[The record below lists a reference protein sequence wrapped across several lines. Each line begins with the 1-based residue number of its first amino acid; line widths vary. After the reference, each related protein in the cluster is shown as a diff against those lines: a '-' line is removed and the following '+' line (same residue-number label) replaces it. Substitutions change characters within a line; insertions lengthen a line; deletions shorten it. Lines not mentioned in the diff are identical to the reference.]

1 MWLDFIRRIMDNLR
15 LKNKV
20 ALITGSGEGMGRAC
34 ALAYAREGASLV
46 LVDIQKDKIVAVA
59 DEIRALGQSALP
71 IRADVSDIKEVT
83 IAVGTAIDYYNA
95 IDILVNNAGYQGPG
109 SPVWEVD
116 PDAWRRTLDINLW
129 GTFLFCRKV
138 FPEMVKRRYGRVIN
152 VASGAGIHPM
162 PFFSGYSASKAAVIH
177 FTRTIAE
184 ELTPVGITA
193 NAVGIR
199 GITRMWQ
206 DVLEAGPGGG
216 ITTENIKAQYEAG
229 MRPEIEENIPVF
241 VFLASDESRHVT
253 GQYLEANSLPGYLI
267 KG

>member
-1 MWLDFIRRIMDNLR
+1 MDNLR
-15 LKNKV
+15 LQNKV

-46 LVDIQKDKIVAVA
+46 LVDIQKDKLEATA
-59 DEIRALGQSALP
+59 GEIRSLDRLALP
-71 IRADVSDIKEVT
+71 LIADVSDSNEVT
-83 IAVGTAIDYYNA
+83 SVVEEAIKHFDA
-95 IDILVNNAGYQGPG
+95 IDILVNNAGHQGPG
-109 SPVWEVD
+109 SPVWDVNPE
-116 PDAWRRTLDINLW
+116 AWRKTVDVNLW
-129 GTFLFCRKV
+129 GTFLFCHKV
-138 FPEMVKRRYGRVIN
+138 IPYMLNRRNGRVIN
-152 VASGAGIHPM
+152 VASGAGMHPM

-184 ELTPVGITA
+184 ELAPFGITA
-193 NAVGIR
+193 NALGIR

-206 DVLEAGPGGG
+206 DVLEAGQGGG
-216 ITTENIKAQYEAG
+216 TTSEDIKAQYEAG
-229 MRPEIEENIPVF
+229 MRPKIEENLPVF